1 MAYESMSFAV
11 GYTAEYG
18 GIQNTLFQVQK
29 KLDKTMERLST
40 GKRVND
46 MKDDEGGK
54 AISDVMSSWKKGT
67 DESIHNLKEFI
78 TMTKVAEKALN
89 DIQDVLFEMKQTVD
103 RLNGIEEGTSRSAAQ
118 AQLLEL
124 AMAINKIAMHTEYK
138 GFKLFNL
145 ADDQS
150 GTAGMGGTKQ
160 AYLWHSAKTENNVAG
175 ISTSG
180 SGVGVLSNSDRY
192 IRYGA
197 GAEDFLA
204 WDLGM
209 DPRAQQLGMVMR
221 AEISVSTADGVD
233 KSLQKLY
240 LNGKS
245 IDEIATEQGLD
256 LTSEEG
262 IATAIREALGEN
274 VKVDFVKNTSGN
286 IQKII
291 LQTPGDFVYSIK
303 DTSNNTLTTGVIRSV
318 QFVTYEREFSESFGS
333 LSMGTILGNRLE
345 GGAATISLTGDKSID
360 DQDFEKTGTTG
371 TMSSIDVEYTGVI
384 GNRQYAVYHP
394 NADGDDTTDSGVAS
408 AGGEVVANEG
418 LFDINVMTSENAALA
433 RVQIEAAIN
442 QINELRGV
450 LAAMQHQAESLINQR
465 MEESVA
471 AEEQISH
478 IMDTDYAKEL
488 AEFTRQQIA
497 QQAGVNMLSQKRQAA
512 QLITQLLR

>member
-40 GKRVND
+40 GKRIND

-89 DIQDVLFEMKQTVD
+89 DIQDILFEMKQTVD

-118 AQLLEL
+118 AQLTEL

-145 ADDQS
+145 ADS
-150 GTAGMGGTKQ
+150 TTTTKQ
-160 AYLWHSAKTENNVAG
+160 AYLYHSAKTEKIGTGAG
-175 ISTSG
+175 VVSH
-180 SGVGVLSNSDRY
+180 SDRY

-221 AEISVSTADGVD
+221 AEIGVSTADGVD

-274 VKVDFVKNTSGN
+274 VKVDFVKNSDGTV
-286 IQKII
+286 IRKII

-303 DTSNNTLTTGVIRSV
+303 NTSNNILTTGVIRSV
-318 QFVTYEREFSESFGS
+318 KFVTYEREFSEKTTGYQY
-333 LSMGTILGNRLE
+333 RLE
-345 GGAATISLTGDKSID
+345 GNAATISLTGGTSTD
-360 DQDFEKTGTTG
+360 DQNINSGTT
-371 TMSSIDVEYTGVI
+371 IDVEYTGVI

-394 NADGDDTTDSGVAS
+394 NADGDDTVDSDNTAS
-408 AGGEVVANEG
+408 AGGEVTAQEG
-418 LFDINVMTSENAALA
+418 LFDINVMTQENAAVA

-450 LAAMQHQAESLINQR
+450 LAAMQHQAEALINQR

-497 QQAGVNMLSQKRQAA
+497 QQAGVNMLAQKRQMA